1 MIRIRNLRHAYPV
14 PGAPPATVLSIPEL
28 TLEQGKLAAVS
39 GPSGSGKTTLLLLIG
54 GMVRPSEGEIWVGD
68 LPVHGLP
75 TGAADRF
82 RAACVGFVFQNF
94 NLVRSLT
101 VEENLLLASAFGP
114 RRPRR
119 EVRAWINDLLD
130 RVQMTQYR
138 NRFPRQLSMGQQQRV
153 AVARALVN
161 RPRLI
166 LADEPT
172 AHLDAHAAQSV
183 VRLLME
189 AASETGATLLC
200 ASHDPTVLAQ
210 FEPENVVTLGAPRCA
225 GRAAQATLR
234 SAAGEEERP

>member
-1 MIRIRNLRHAYPV
+1 
-14 PGAPPATVLSIPEL
+14 
-28 TLEQGKLAAVS
+28 
-39 GPSGSGKTTLLLLIG
+39 
-54 GMVRPSEGEIWVGD
+54 
-68 LPVHGLP
+68 
-75 TGAADRF
+75 
-82 RAACVGFVFQNF
+82 
-94 NLVRSLT
+94 
-101 VEENLLLASAFGP
+101 
-114 RRPRR
+114 
-119 EVRAWINDLLD
+119 
-130 RVQMTQYR
+130 VQMTQYR